1 MSTLLLRK
9 QLQEQ
14 IDKLPDDLVEQI
26 ADFTHFVMKRLN
38 LKPEYADWD
47 ESQWE
52 SFAINQFFKDEDEVE
67 YTLNDAQEVCET

>member
-26 ADFTHFVMKRLN
+26 ADFTHFVMKRRN

-52 SFAINQFFKDEDEVE
+52 LVAINQFFKDEDEVE
-67 YTLNDAQEVCET
+67 YTLNDAQEVYET